1 MDLLDYILAH
11 PLFPARR
18 LPSLYADFRRLKD
31 SNPDGYEANIIAWQK
46 VLTQAVREGG
56 PRYWKG
62 VVKSVDDEAASKAGG
77 ADVIDDVLIIHSG
90 RKLQDSLT
98 SLEWGKPLGLSAV
111 IEEQVAKRA
120 FIPVDTFLNQKFS
133 LYKDPNWRII
143 KYGTSML
150 GWMFRDSFVHEYY
163 QSIMSWRRDGEL
175 PEIDFVILENV
186 EEAAKIL
193 LSRVKKARKVGMSM
207 SSEKFNAVFTLAM
220 LKDLYCNDPFGMADA
235 EGVDPDTM
243 TSNTPSLS
251 DLDFRILIRYL
262 TRDSQQATVDGNII
276 KFKEMSEILT
286 LITEEDN
293 AVAELRHMIM
303 ILNNRTASQ
312 HLQAITSRRRA
323 GEYVSQRPSTDH
335 LRSLARNEL
344 RKAKLAESTVQKSI
358 EYKLQMETLLE
369 NIENAHSN
377 LEISK
382 IMESSLPVLE
392 QLNKRIGG
400 IDKVSDIVDRLRE
413 QTEETEQIGRAI
425 CEVSAGEVDDD
436 EIVDEFDRL
445 LQDET
450 RKADKT
456 TLEKREISEDDLAVI
471 LSKASLEE
479 VPSLEPMRKSSTKQA
494 FTEGL

>member
-18 LPSLYADFRRLKD
+18 LPSLFADFRRLKD
-31 SNPDGYEANIIAWQK
+31 SNPDGYDANIAAWQK
-46 VLTQAVREGG
+46 ALTQAVREGG

-62 VVKSVDDEAASKAGG
+62 GVKSVDDQAASNAGG
-77 ADVIDDVLIIHSG
+77 ADGIDDVLIIHSG

-98 SLEWGKPLGLSAV
+98 SREWGKPLGLSAV

-120 FIPVDTFLNQKFS
+120 FVPVDTFLNEKFS
-133 LYKDPNWRII
+133 LYKDSNWQII

-150 GWMFRDSFVHEYY
+150 GWMFRDSFIHEYY

-175 PEIDFVILENV
+175 PKIDFVILENL
-186 EEAAKIL
+186 EEAGKIL
-193 LSRVKKARKVGMSM
+193 LSRVKKARKVGMSV

-220 LKDLYCNDPFGMADA
+220 LKDLYCNDPFGVADA
-235 EGVDPDTM
+235 GGVDLDKM
-243 TSNTPSLS
+243 ASNTPSLS
-251 DLDFRILIRYL
+251 DFDFRILIRYL

-276 KFKEMSEILT
+276 KFKETSEILT
-286 LITEEDN
+286 LITEEDRT
-293 AVAELRHMIM
+293 VAELRHMIM
-303 ILNNRTASQ
+303 ILSKRIASQ
-312 HLQAITSRRRA
+312 HLQAITSRRKA
-323 GEYVSQRPSTDH
+323 GEFVSERPSTDH

-344 RKAKLAESTVQKSI
+344 KKAKLAESIVQKSM

-392 QLNKRIGG
+392 QLNMRIGG

-413 QTEETEQIGRAI
+413 QREETEGIGRALG
-425 CEVSAGEVDDD
+425 EVSAGEVDDD
-436 EIVDEFDRL
+436 EIVHEFDRM
-445 LQDET
+445 LQEET

-456 TLEKREISEDDLAVI
+456 KLEKPVVSGDDLAVL

-479 VPSLEPMRKSSTKQA
+479 VPSLEPMRKASTKQA